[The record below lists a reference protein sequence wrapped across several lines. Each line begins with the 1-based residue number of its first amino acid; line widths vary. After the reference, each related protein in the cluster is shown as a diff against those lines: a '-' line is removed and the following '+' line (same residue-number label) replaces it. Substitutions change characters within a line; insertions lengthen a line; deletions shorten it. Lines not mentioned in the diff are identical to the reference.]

1 MKNLLEAD
9 KKTEEDAP
17 ITYKWIYY
25 MFNNPLSMWYTVYMI
40 ASFIGLFKYPIYC
53 IHLIEIVVRSP
64 ILINVLRAV
73 TLHGS
78 SLLMTVSIY
87 IESKTNIYRLLWL

>member
-1 MKNLLEAD
+1 
-9 KKTEEDAP
+9 
-17 ITYKWIYY
+17 
-25 MFNNPLSMWYTVYMI
+25 MWYTAYLI

-78 SLLMTVSIY
+78 SLLMTV
-87 IESKTNIYRLLWL
+87 